1 MFCQLPSLMMRP
13 CGPWKHWST
22 KWRAI
27 DGAISGEHSIGT
39 VKRPFLHLSHSPEGV
54 AVMLDLK
61 QLFNPV
67 GVLNPGCGW
76 NEKTTAKQDFGVE
89 DKVRFGV
96 RSELQAV

>member
-1 MFCQLPSLMMRP
+1 MR
-13 CGPWKHWST
+13 
-22 KWRAI
+22 
-27 DGAISGEHSIGT
+27 
-39 VKRPFLHLSHSPEGV
+39 
-54 AVMLDLK
+54 DLK

-96 RSELQAV
+96 RGELQAV